1 MKHYFRP
8 LHFVVLAV
16 TIPLSLFYLGLMIS
30 DLHSRHRTV
39 SVSNFRVDG
48 SYQQQSS
55 QLPLDKTEEQT
66 VSQEE
71 SSDDLDEVIEDK
83 KSSYL
88 NDDPQINELVRKD
101 NREPEIEFNR
111 RELEEVE
118 DEQELLETVSTK
130 VAKAPTTPEAENSST
145 EQNNL
150 TEEIATAD
158 DNNRNEL
165 NPIQNNC
172 TIGTYLCN

>member
-39 SVSNFRVDG
+39 SVSNFRVDA

-88 NDDPQINELVRKD
+88 NDDPQINELVRT